1 MTKQEKIEKIAV
13 LINKIVNSDNTMEG
27 QYSMPYS
34 HSEDDYADWKV
45 KFKVKRITIFP
56 KDSEPGCKYSG
67 TVYLKADVIVGFNG
81 DWDDKFNIWDLPS
94 WVKDDVED
102 KILDNIDQFL
112 PMVCVD
118 LTFV

>member
-45 KFKVKRITIFP
+45 KFKVKRVVIFP

-67 TVYLKADVIVGFNG
+67 TVYLDVDVMVGFEG
-81 DWDDKFNIWDLPS
+81 DWEEYGMGDLPS
-94 WVKDDVED
+94 WVQDDIED
-102 KILDNIDQFL
+102 KILNNVEQYL

-118 LTFV
+118 LTFD